1 LRFDQYKR
9 NYEFYTRMFLFIFL
23 YWWNKHY
30 CSCNFSREDECI
42 HQT

>member
-1 LRFDQYKR
+1 
-9 NYEFYTRMFLFIFL
+9 MFL

-30 CSCNFSREDECI
+30 CSCNFSREGECI